1 LGPGEPPG
9 VTVESRAGAPTG
21 LLGRLRRQG
30 GARGSDAGGYGRGA
44 RILSVGIATTGLVT
58 FAYFSVASHV
68 LPEVDYKRI
77 SLLWSVMFVI
87 VSIIYR
93 PIEQLLSRT
102 IADRRA
108 RGLEGNSLRVP
119 MLIQLGFALT
129 FLAVALGLRGTIED
143 DVFDGSTALY
153 WILVIGVLAYAASY
167 FARGWLAGHQR
178 FGLYGGLVLLESTSR
193 FLFALAVAVGIASG
207 QTAVAMGIAAAPFV
221 SLVVVPAAFARR
233 GRAEEGE
240 VEQPATKGR
249 NAGPL
254 VAELDAAQQGPG
266 AEAAEE
272 RAVELSLRHGSR
284 FAVAVLAIMLAEQT
298 LLNAAVI
305 TVDAT
310 AADAALAGFVFNV
323 LLIARAPLQLFQS
336 IQTSLLPHLAGLEAT
351 RGSEGFDR
359 AVRVTVLAIAAFAGA
374 VALGLLA
381 IGPFAM
387 SVLFGGNFDYSRGG
401 LALVAL
407 GMGFHLT
414 AGTLNQ
420 AALARGRAGLS
431 AVAWMLAG
439 LAFVGWMILPTVSD
453 QVLRAEIGYF
463 GAAGIL
469 AGLLYGLYRRPA
481 TGGRRAEDEHDAA
494 GGRGERGL

>member
-1 LGPGEPPG
+1 MA
-9 VTVESRAGAPTG
+9 AGK
-21 LLGRLRRQG
+21 
-30 GARGSDAGGYGRGA
+30 GSYGRGA
-44 RILSVGIATTGLVT
+44 TILSVGIGTTGLVT

-68 LPEVDYKRI
+68 LDEVAYKRI

-108 RGLEGNSLRVP
+108 RGLAGQPLRVP
-119 MLIQLGFALT
+119 MTIQLGFALT
-129 FLAVALGLRGTIED
+129 FLAVALALRGHIED
-143 DVFDGSTALY
+143 GVFDGSAALY
-153 WILVIGVLAYAASY
+153 WVLVVGVLTYAASY
-167 FARGWLAGHQR
+167 FARGWLAGHER
-178 FGLYGGLVLLESTSR
+178 FALYGGLVLLESSSR
-193 FLFALAVAVGIASG
+193 LLFALAVAVGFASG
-207 QTAVAMGIAAAPFV
+207 QSAVAMGMAAAPIV

-233 GRAEEGE
+233 GDRG
-240 VEQPATKGR
+240 
-249 NAGPL
+249 AGPL
-254 VAELDAAQQGPG
+254 VAELDAAQQGPA

-272 RAVELSLRHGSR
+272 RAVELSLRHGAG
-284 FAVAVLAIMLAEQT
+284 FAVAVLAIMVAEQT

-310 AADAALAGFVFNV
+310 ATDAALAGFVFNV

-351 RGSEGFDR
+351 AGAAEFHR
-359 AVRVTVLAIAAFAGA
+359 AVRVTVLAIAAFTGA

-387 SVLFGGNFDYSRGG
+387 DVLFGGDFAYARGG

-407 GMGFHLT
+407 GMGFHLV

-420 AALARGRAGLS
+420 AALARRRAGLA
-431 AVAWMLAG
+431 AVAWTLSALG
-439 LAFVGWMILPTVSD
+439 FVLWMTLPSVSD

-469 AGLLYGLYRRPA
+469 AALLYGLYRRP
-481 TGGRRAEDEHDAA
+481 TG
-494 GGRGERGL
+494 